1 MGPIWTYFLGL
12 LEHMLLEEEPV
23 IQTLAINAIQ
33 AVIARVQPK
42 PPTPVSAA
50 KQA

>member
-12 LEHMLLEEEPV
+12 LEHMLLEEEPL

-33 AVIARVQPK
+33 AVIAKVQPAAK
-42 PPTPVSAA
+42 AAPPAPVSA
-50 KQA
+50 